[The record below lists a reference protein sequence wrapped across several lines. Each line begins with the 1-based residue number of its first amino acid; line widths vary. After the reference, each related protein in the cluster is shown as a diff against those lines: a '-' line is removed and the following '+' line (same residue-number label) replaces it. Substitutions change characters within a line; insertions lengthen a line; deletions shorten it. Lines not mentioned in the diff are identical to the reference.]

1 MGSKLLNCPDFA
13 QMNDQEKYPLIVQA
27 WIDYTYREDMAKA
40 EVEAA
45 RYSQPQVWTDG
56 VSLVGNCLTIEPN
69 PFEQLKAQSQTD
81 LDFHLS
87 LSFPQ
92 IFFARGGM
100 RVFLPLF
107 AIDVTSIFSGEHRE
121 QGWNVEEFAFQAI
134 GENLMRLYHWEEE
147 EIQNLVTKEGLSMFL
162 QTTFGLRRTRLQT
175 LLNQIDL
182 PDSDLYSSRRA
193 AYLLS
198 NKLSF
203 ANRSLRLDLRECQQR
218 PHLIWSNPQAPGR
231 DYLFGQPAT
240 PQPEVLYF
248 GVFPDLDAPTLS
260 QAQVLKQCQ
269 NNWLIAV
276 QGPPGSGKTFVILHK
291 IAQQVVWQA
300 IAWVMNQQDTNGLT
314 LVTSTNNAAVDN
326 VKDLL
331 QSLDGNPVYLPGGN
345 REVIEKETLPA
356 LQAKMDW
363 LRRTS
368 FDEAIHQQARQELI
382 ARVEKLRQAEADFLR
397 QQQQAIEVDQQAGE
411 QTETIAE
418 LQAAIQALQVEMQT
432 QQDWLDEFT
441 TYGDFPLK
449 DYRQIQFR
457 LQQAEVAAAPVEAR
471 RQRSTWLMRLSN
483 WLRQIRL
490 RLQGRTQ
497 KQLLQRFN
505 RQSEATI
512 FNIVGTSFPV
522 QVPQSW
528 SDLMQLRDDLTEQID
543 RATTWQAKH
552 RAYVRQEARLQQLQQ
567 DYSDKTAHP
576 NGNPDEASL
585 TNDFYECFPAQY
597 HIEQQEL
604 FVWAWKYLQQ
614 ESLRRKAAI
623 IPALELYTDA
633 ITRSS
638 DARRRIKDQGEAF
651 YCKLSL
657 AFPVVTSTL
666 QSVRNMF
673 PHVQAG
679 IIRCA
684 IADEAGMTLPHQL
697 FPVLVRAQQ
706 SLVVGDPLQ
715 LEPVMPLGQGDQ
727 DKFNQQAFLDRG
739 LNSIDIDRFSP
750 TSVQTATAYHR
761 AAGASGE
768 IGNLGSGIRLTEHF
782 RSVKSIAEF
791 FDVICQYGLDVKTT
805 ERASPLGSHLL
816 AYHVEGSQDRQ
827 VNEAEVEAIEAIIDH
842 LIAEGYSLRDAKGQS
857 RVGVISPFRQQAI
870 ALQRR
875 LHSRLSSQEVNTVHK
890 FQGGQKEVIIFS
902 PRQCRSD
909 DSFWF
914 INRTPNLLNVT
925 VSRSQILFILV
936 GNLDVLRNA
945 GGYTAQLVA
954 HIERHGEIRELPR

>member
-1 MGSKLLNCPDFA
+1 
-13 QMNDQEKYPLIVQA
+13 MNDQDKYPLILQA
-27 WIDYTYREDMAKA
+27 WIDYTHREDMAKA
-40 EVEAA
+40 EVEVI
-45 RYSQPQVWTDG
+45 RDSQPQVWTNG
-56 VSLVGNCLTIEPN
+56 ISLVGNCLTIEPN
-69 PFEQLKAQSQTD
+69 PFEQIKAQSQTD
-81 LDFHLS
+81 SDFHLG

-92 IFFARGGM
+92 IFFSRAGN
-100 RVFLPLF
+100 RVFLPLLT
-107 AIDVTSIFSGEHRE
+107 IDVTSIFSGDHRE
-121 QGWNVEEFAFQAI
+121 QGWDVEAFEFQAI

-162 QTTFGLRRTRLQT
+162 QTTFGLRRTSLQT
-175 LLNQIDL
+175 LLNQMDL
-182 PDSDLYSSRRA
+182 PDPDHYSSRRA

-203 ANRSLRLDLRECQQR
+203 ANRTLRLDLRECHQR
-218 PHLIWSNPQAPGR
+218 PNLILSNPQSPGR

-240 PQPEVLYF
+240 PQPDVLYL
-248 GVFPDLDAPTLS
+248 GAFPGLNAPTLS

-269 NNWLIAV
+269 YHWLIAV
-276 QGPPGSGKTFVILHK
+276 QGPPGSGKTFVILHE
-291 IAQQVVWQA
+291 IARQVVQQA
-300 IAWVMNQQDTNGLT
+300 IAWVMNQPDTNGLT

-326 VKDLL
+326 VKDFLR
-331 QSLDGNPVYLPGGN
+331 SLTGNPIYLPGGK
-345 REVIEKETLPA
+345 REVIEVETLPT
-356 LQAKMDW
+356 LQAKIDW
-363 LRRTS
+363 LRRTP
-368 FDEAIHQQARQELI
+368 FDETIHQQARQELI

-397 QQQQAIEVDQQAGE
+397 QQQQAAERDQQAGE

-418 LQAAIQALQVEMQT
+418 MRAAIRAVQVEMQT
-432 QQDWLDEFT
+432 QQGWLDEFN
-441 TYGDFPLK
+441 TYGDFPLT

-457 LQQAEVAAAPVEAR
+457 LDQICLAAPAPAAVR
-471 RQRSTWLMRLSN
+471 RQQSTWLTRLTN

-490 RLQGRTQ
+490 HLQGRTRQ
-497 KQLLQRFN
+497 QLLQTFA
-505 RQSEATI
+505 RQSEEAILNT
-512 FNIVGTSFPV
+512 GTTLFPV

-543 RATTWQAKH
+543 RATTWQEKN
-552 RAYVRQEARLQQLQQ
+552 RAYVRQEAKLKHLQQ
-567 DYSDKTAHP
+567 DYADKAEP
-576 NGNPDEASL
+576 DGSPDEDGS
-585 TNDFYECFPAQY
+585 TSNFYECFPAQY
-597 HIEQQEL
+597 HDEQQEL

-633 ITRSS
+633 ITRNS

-673 PHVQAG
+673 PILQAG

-706 SLVVGDPLQ
+706 ALVVGDPLQ

-750 TSVQTATAYHR
+750 TSIQTATAYHR

-816 AYHVEGSQDRQ
+816 AYDIEGSYDRQ
-827 VNEAEVEAIEAIIDH
+827 VNEAEVEAIEAIIQH
-842 LIAEGYSLRDAKGQS
+842 LIDQGYPLRDAKGQS
-857 RVGVISPFRQQAI
+857 RVGVISPFRPQAI
-870 ALQRR
+870 ALQHR

-902 PRQCRSD
+902 PRQCRSN

-945 GGYTAQLVA
+945 GGYITQLVA
-954 HIERHGEIRELPR
+954 HIERHGEIRALPRQIS